1 MRTLYT
7 ILIFLLLLSVQA
19 QKTTI
24 TQLKVD
30 KLINPLGLDSRNPD
44 FSWRIKSDEYD
55 LNQTHYQ
62 LFVATDKI
70 FSKQSLVWD
79 SGKVNSSE
87 SVYVKYQGKS
97 LEYATKYY
105 WTVKVWTNQSAKPKQ
120 SKISFWTTGLMNE
133 KQWKSNWI
141 GVKNEDRKSQR
152 APTLLMTLS

>member
-55 LNQTHYQ
+55 LNQCKD
-62 LFVATDKI
+62 F
-70 FSKQSLVWD
+70 
-79 SGKVNSSE
+79 
-87 SVYVKYQGKS
+87 
-97 LEYATKYY
+97 
-105 WTVKVWTNQSAKPKQ
+105 
-120 SKISFWTTGLMNE
+120 
-133 KQWKSNWI
+133 
-141 GVKNEDRKSQR
+141 
-152 APTLLMTLS
+152 